1 METRYSAIEL
11 LRQAIK
17 EEIPVVIVEG
27 PDDIK
32 IYNKLAKE
40 TNKEVVVKA
49 VEFIEGG
56 EGANCHAIFSIISKN
71 DFQSEIKKKDNR
83 QWLLGIIDGDTIE
96 YKSWMKRES
105 IENII
110 GLYQLKLY
118 SFESYFVSEHNLK
131 HLLVTITRM
140 GSMSKI
146 TDITINYFLKKFKP
160 IEEML
165 FQISIDNLI
174 FLQNDKIK
182 SSLDSMKINEIINN
196 PKVQIDLKER
206 SKNINDF
213 IETNNIDFEKD
224 KKKIIKGKKLFQTFY
239 EIIRMELKAIP
250 DNCRKI
256 SVDNCDYCSEDKK
269 LREKCLWKTT
279 QYSNYD
285 QFKPIVYLNTDNPE
299 FNEIKNVI
307 NALGNP

>member
-250 DNCRKI
+250 DNCRKNI
-256 SVDNCDYCSEDKK
+256 S
-269 LREKCLWKTT
+269 
-279 QYSNYD
+279 
-285 QFKPIVYLNTDNPE
+285 
-299 FNEIKNVI
+299 
-307 NALGNP
+307 G